1 MHKVLPMTEIVPM
14 IEDAIKDGGEFR
26 LITAGTSMLPMLRD
40 RKDTV
45 ILRKAEG
52 KLKKYDLPL
61 YKRADGSFVL
71 HRIVGI
77 GKDGYMMSGDNHPMI
92 EYPVTDE
99 QIIAVVSGFIKDGKL
114 TETDSFGY
122 KFYCFWHCNVT
133 KPMRV
138 IKQKLRRMVKR

>member
-1 MHKVLPMTEIVPM
+1 MTEIEPM
-14 IEDAIKDGGEFR
+14 IKKAFDNGEDFN

-45 ILRKAEG
+45 VLSRKEG

-61 YKRADGSFVL
+61 YKRADGSFIL

-77 GKDGYMMSGDNHPMI
+77 GKDGYKMSGDNHPMI

-99 QIIAVVSGFIKDGKL
+99 QIIAVVTAYIKDGKRI
-114 TETDSFGY
+114 SVNSIGY
-122 KFYCFWHCNVT
+122 KIYCIWHCNVV
-133 KPMRV
+133 KPMKRLKH
-138 IKQKLRRMVKR
+138 IIGRAVKR

>member
-1 MHKVLPMTEIVPM
+1 MTEIVPM

-45 ILRKAEG
+45 ILRKVEG

-77 GKDGYMMSGDNHPMI
+77 GKDGYKMSGDNHPMI
-92 EYPVTDE
+92 EYPVKEE
-99 QIIAVVSGFIKDGKL
+99 QIIAVVTGFIKDGKL
-114 TETDSFGY
+114 TQTNSFGY
-122 KFYCFWHCNVT
+122 RFYCIWHCGVR
-133 KPMRV
+133 KPMR
-138 IKQKLRRMVKR
+138 KLISRLRQAVKR

>member
-1 MHKVLPMTEIVPM
+1 MTEIVPM

-45 ILRKAEG
+45 ILRRVEG

-71 HRIVGI
+71 HRIVGF
-77 GKDGYMMSGDNHPMI
+77 GEKGYKMSGDNHPMI

-99 QIIAVVSGFIKDGKL
+99 QIIAVTVGFIKDGKI
-114 TETDSFGY
+114 TSTDSIKY
-122 KFYCFWHCNVT
+122 KLYCIWHCNVK
-133 KPMRV
+133 KPMREL
-138 IKQKLRRMVKR
+138 KRRLRQVVKR

>member
-1 MHKVLPMTEIVPM
+1 MTEIVPM

-77 GKDGYMMSGDNHPMI
+77 GEDGYMLSGDNHPMI
-92 EYPVTDE
+92 EYPVIDE
-99 QIIAVVSGFIKDGKL
+99 QIIAVVRGFIKDGKL
-114 TETDSFGY
+114 TETDSLGY

-133 KPMRV
+133 KPMRK
-138 IKQKLRRMVKR
+138 IILRLRQAVKR